1 MSKFLTWLCEQD
13 RITICNYAAPMQFKM
28 VVKDFSIEEVN
39 ENSIRIIADNFS
51 CTIRLEDFTFYDS
64 NEDEWKYRDELFI
77 GAV

>member
-28 VVKDFSIEEVN
+28 VVKDFSIEEVD
-39 ENSIRIIADNFS
+39 ENSIRIIADNFL
-51 CTIRLEDFTFYDS
+51 CTLKLEDFTLYDS
-64 NEDEWKYRDELFI
+64 HEDEWDYGGVLYI